1 MFKDKRV
8 IYIVIG
14 IVAGLLSGLMGVGG
28 GVIMV
33 PLMVLLLPFTQHQAH
48 GTSLAVVMFTAVVSA
63 ITYGWLGSIDF
74 ILALELAVGGM
85 AGARVGALWVN
96 RIPALQLRR
105 IFGGFIFL
113 VGLRMILPSPPAMAW
128 LGHLG
133 WLSVL
138 VSVLIGLIIGMLSGM
153 LGVGG
158 GIVLVPTL
166 VLLLGTQ
173 QHIAQGVS
181 LVYMIPT
188 AIVGAYTHYHKG
200 NVIKSTVPWIVGAS
214 VLTAVIGSSL
224 AHVLPAAQLREIF
237 GVFLALVGL
246 QMALTKPAKKQKAEE
261 KPIARAA
268 AAR

>member
-1 MFKDKRV
+1 MFKDKRI
-8 IYIVIG
+8 IYLSIG
-14 IVAGLLSGLMGVGG
+14 VVAGLLSGLMGVGG

-63 ITYGWLGSIDF
+63 ITYGWQGSIDYV
-74 ILALELAVGGM
+74 LALELALGG
-85 AGARVGALWVN
+85 ALGARLGALWAN
-96 RIPALQLRR
+96 HIPALQLRR
-105 IFGGFIFL
+105 IFGAFIFL

-133 WLSVL
+133 WGSIL
-138 VSVLIGLIIGMLSGM
+138 VSVFIGLIVGFLSGM

-181 LVYMIPT
+181 LVYIIPT
-188 AIVGAYTHYHKG
+188 AIVGHTPTTTKG
-200 NVIKSTVPWIVGAS
+200 T
-214 VLTAVIGSSL
+214 
-224 AHVLPAAQLREIF
+224 
-237 GVFLALVGL
+237 
-246 QMALTKPAKKQKAEE
+246 
-261 KPIARAA
+261 
-268 AAR
+268 